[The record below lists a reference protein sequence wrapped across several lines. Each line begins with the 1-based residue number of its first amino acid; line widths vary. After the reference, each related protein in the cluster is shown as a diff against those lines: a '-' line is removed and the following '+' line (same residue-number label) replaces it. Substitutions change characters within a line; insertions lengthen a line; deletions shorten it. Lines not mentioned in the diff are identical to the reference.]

1 MPETFSRWRWKS
13 QDLAE
18 MFEQRLVRRATK
30 KAQRGGASIGAGF
43 DEVMNNRQCRERLWI
58 QTAHLMLM

>member
-1 MPETFSRWRWKS
+1 
-13 QDLAE
+13 

-30 KAQRGGASIGAGF
+30 KAQRSGASIAAND
-43 DEVMNNRQCRERLWI
+43 DEVVNNRQCRERLWI

>member
-1 MPETFSRWRWKS
+1 
-13 QDLAE
+13 

-30 KAQRGGASIGAGF
+30 KAQRGGASIAAGG
-43 DEVMNNRQCRERLWI
+43 DEVVNNRQCRERLWI